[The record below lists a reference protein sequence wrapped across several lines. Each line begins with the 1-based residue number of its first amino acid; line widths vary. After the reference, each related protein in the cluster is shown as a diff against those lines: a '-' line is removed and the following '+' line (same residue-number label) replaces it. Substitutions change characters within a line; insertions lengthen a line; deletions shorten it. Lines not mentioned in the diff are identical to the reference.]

1 MKKLVLI
8 TFLILLLISCSI
20 PENLGIPTW
29 TSKFQLYILND
40 TYEAIQLAEE
50 DSVLIANGDS
60 ISFYETMSETGDLVF
75 STNVIED
82 NDNMS
87 IGNIG
92 IDDPNPTIT
101 SIPLSEIA
109 PELQNGTIP
118 APGIEPFE
126 MPDILKDDL
135 EPFDEFLEIQFIS
148 GQMQFSLTNNTCIW
162 FGDINIG
169 HPLIVSVL
177 DVNDNVILS
186 HEFSQDIPPDSTIT
200 IIESADLAGI
210 TMYNEIKVLTTGYSR
225 GSGGLEAIVYVD
237 ATIDIMVAVLDP
249 IAQYTNAQIP
259 EQTTSDTIYVTLDED
274 VTIYQATLSYDDQNI
289 TIDIAND
296 IDLEMVATVY
306 IEELTLP
313 TNAESFTYTMNIP
326 ASGGFGQTS
335 YVTEIINIDGAV
347 LGDGITLLDS
357 LKIIIDAITADTGD
371 DYREINSSDVFD
383 IQTTVDELEFAYFQG
398 ILDPRE
404 QDEVT
409 GDEVIDIDYPYITG
423 EFAIAGYSEI
433 RFVVDT
439 PVPAMLTINLN
450 AINSDG
456 DIEQLVD
463 INGEIPILD
472 ITAGGTIVV
481 LSSDEYNINE
491 FISILPDSVWYT
503 IYPIIGDS
511 ENMIE
516 YNQGDVIE
524 TEIIIEAQLDIEADC
539 WIIPKNGDGEP
550 EVQMIET
557 DGIDENQLDAFI
569 SATLTLGHINT
580 LGMDTSIEILIS
592 EQRYTD
598 FSVIAAADTN
608 STIFKII
615 EVPLIEQSTGPDFKQ
630 IPVEINRS
638 DLDFFKEDSV
648 FVIPR
653 ILLQSEE
660 GTPFSGSIQ
669 LQGLMEIEFEVSS
682 GLTE

>member
-8 TFLILLLISCSI
+8 TFLILLLFSCSI

-50 DSVLIANGDS
+50 DSVLVVNGDS

-82 NDNMS
+82 NDNIS
-87 IGNIG
+87 IGNIE
-92 IDDPNPTIT
+92 IDDPNPIDTE
-101 SIPLSEIA
+101 IPLNEID
-109 PELQNGTIP
+109 PTLVNGYIP
-118 APGIEPFE
+118 APGILPFT

-148 GQMQFSLTNNTCIW
+148 GQIQFSLMNNTAIW
-162 FGDINIG
+162 IG
-169 HPLIVSVL
+169 NVNAGEPLIIHVL
-177 DVNDNVILS
+177 DVDDNVILI
-186 HEFSQDIPPDSTIT
+186 HEFSEDIPPDNTIT
-200 IIESADLAGI
+200 ITEFESLAGV
-210 TMYNEIKVLTTGYSR
+210 TMFNEIKVLTTGGSR
-225 GSGGLEAIVYVD
+225 GTEGEGATVDIDATLEVNIAIVN
-237 ATIDIMVAVLDP
+237 P

-296 IDLEMVATVY
+296 IDLDMVATVY
-306 IEELTLP
+306 IEKLTLP

-335 YVTEIINIDGAV
+335 YVTEIINIDGAI

-371 DYREINSSDVFD
+371 DYRKINSSDVFD
-383 IQTTVDELEFAYFQG
+383 IQTTIDELEFAYFQG

-439 PVPAMLTINLN
+439 SVPAMLTIDLN
-450 AINSDG
+450 SINSDG

-472 ITAGGTIVV
+472 ITGGGTIVV

-539 WIIPKNGDGEP
+539 WVIPKDGDGNPRVEK
-550 EVQMIET
+550 
-557 DGIDENQLDAFI
+557 IDTEDIGQTEIDAFLN
-569 SATLTLGHINT
+569 AKLTLNYINT
-580 LGMDTSIEILIS
+580 LGFDTGVKILIS
-592 EQRYTD
+592 QQKTD
-598 FSVIAAADTN
+598 DFTELINPDTTLF
-608 STIFKII
+608 TIINVPNII
-615 EVPLIEQSTGPDFKQ
+615 QSTGPGMEQ
-630 IPVEINRS
+630 VEIEITKH
-638 DLDFFKEDSV
+638 DLEFFRRDSV
-648 FVIPR
+648 FVIPK
-653 ILLQSEE
+653 IQLFSEE
-660 GTPFSGSIQ
+660 GTPLSGSIE
-669 LQGLMEIEFEVSS
+669 LQALIELEIEISSGLME
-682 GLTE
+682 